1 MKKVLTISLIAFSL
15 FLSVPQSASAVDW
28 FPIVPCG
35 LNQQPANATRVR
47 LGSDG
52 QPVLGPNGDPLI
64 HDYTQPCNQCLLVE
78 LGKNMID
85 FTFFGIVPMVGTLFF
100 VWAGFM
106 ILWGG
111 RNGDPGAVKKGRHL
125 VTQTAIGIAI
135 ILSAWTITTFI
146 LKTIANEE
154 QLAANRPW
162 YQIQCRVGTL
172 KDIVDGTSPS
182 LPTLG
187 APGTGGTGTGTG
199 SGTGGTG
206 GAGAPG
212 SPGGA
217 GPGGTTAAVACLQS
231 GLNLCQG
238 SSQVGCASASCGQYG
253 DMINRQA
260 KGAANANVL
269 KAFMEVESSCNIA
282 AASGTSYGLMQLT
295 PPIPQIYA
303 SRCGVSP
310 SVVDRAWLTNPAN
323 AEKSICI
330 AVQWINS
337 VAASQCGSSIRNLY
351 AGYNGGPTGACS
363 PSANCAGETSCSG
376 EPVKRWECLYDDKE
390 KKICNGGTNPLG
402 GYNQTR
408 QGATR
413 IMQCAANPGF

>member
-1 MKKVLTISLIAFSL
+1 MKKVLTILGVILSLL
-15 FLSVPQSASAVDW
+15 FSVPQSASAVDW

-35 LNQQPANATRVR
+35 LNTQPATATRVQ
-47 LGSDG
+47 LGPDG
-52 QPVLGPNGDPLI
+52 EPVLDDDGKPLI

-111 RNGDPGAVKKGRHL
+111 RNGDPGSVKKGQHL
-125 VTQTAIGIAI
+125 VTQTAIGITI
-135 ILSAWTITTFI
+135 ILSAWTITTFV
-146 LKTIANEE
+146 LKTVASEE
-154 QLAANRPW
+154 QLAKNRPW

-172 KDIVDGTSPS
+172 KDIVDEAS
-182 LPTLG
+182 LPSSPLDD
-187 APGTGGTGTGTG
+187 PGTDETDTGGGGTG
-199 SGTGGTG
+199 
-206 GAGAPG
+206 
-212 SPGGA
+212 
-217 GPGGTTAAVACLQS
+217 VACLQS

-238 SSQVGCASASCGQYG
+238 SSQVGCASASCSQYA
-253 DMINRQA
+253 DMIARQA
-260 KGAANANVL
+260 KGAATANVL
-269 KAFMEVESSCNIA
+269 KAFMEVESSCNINPPGGG
-282 AASGTSYGLMQLT
+282 SSYGLMQLT

-310 SVVDRAWLTNPAN
+310 SVIDRAWLINPAN

-330 AVQWINS
+330 AVQWINA
-337 VAASQCGSSIRNLY
+337 VGQSQCGSSVRNLY
-351 AGYNGGPTGACS
+351 AGYNGGQNGACA
-363 PSANCAGETSCSG
+363 PSVSCAGEKSCSN
-376 EPVKRWECLYDDKE
+376 ESVKRWECLYENRE
-390 KKICNGGTNPLG
+390 KTICNGGTDILR

-413 IMQCAANPGF
+413 IVQCAANPGF